1 MRLFSSRLGSNLTRL
16 FILHRKVVSVNVMK
30 LREQQQAFAD
40 YWIET
45 GNAYQSAIRAG
56 YSKAYAKNATIY
68 LLENRGIQEYIKQR
82 TEQIKNERL
91 VSLEDAMALLSDI
104 ANRKEVKSHSKIIDN
119 LKGEVK
125 KDVTYVHQPDID
137 QQTKALE
144 HLVKIQGGFDQH
156 PPQDDVNINITDWGD
171 DNE

>member
-1 MRLFSSRLGSNLTRL
+1 
-16 FILHRKVVSVNVMK
+16 MK
-30 LREQQQAFAD
+30 LTIKQQAFAD
-40 YWIET
+40 YYIET
-45 GNAYQSAIRAG
+45 GNATQSAIRAK
-56 YSKAYAKNATIY
+56 YSEKTAGQMGA
-68 LLENRGIQEYIKQR
+68 ENLRKPQIQEYIKQR
-82 TEQIKNERL
+82 TEQIKNDRL

>member
-1 MRLFSSRLGSNLTRL
+1 M
-16 FILHRKVVSVNVMK
+16 VSVDVMK
-30 LREQQQAFAD
+30 LTIKQQAFAD
-40 YWIET
+40 YYIET
-45 GNAYQSAIRAG
+45 GNATQSAIRAK
-56 YSKAYAKNATIY
+56 YSEKTAGQMGA
-68 LLENRGIQEYIKQR
+68 ENLRKPQIQEYIKQR
-82 TEQIKNERL
+82 TEQIKNDRL

-171 DNE
+171 DNEWNWLEPT